1 MSSTS
6 GIMSSISGMEHPDS
20 RVMFSAI
27 SFATA
32 ASRANRSRCYSITIL
47 SSSRNLTFLAAE
59 TPVSCVMQ
67 VHVAKQTEHDTS
79 RTRMSARSHLK
90 KLTHHHCP
98 SRGAR
103 HVFNDRHKT
112 LNNRVIILLELAIF
126 ASTSS
131 PLIQLI
137 SVLRRDQ
144 SDLLERLH
152 VGGRGYP

>member
-1 MSSTS
+1 MWPNRQNM
-6 GIMSSISGMEHPDS
+6 IQAEHACHQE
-20 RVMFSAI
+20 V
-27 SFATA
+27 
-32 ASRANRSRCYSITIL
+32 
-47 SSSRNLTFLAAE
+47 
-59 TPVSCVMQ
+59 
-67 VHVAKQTEHDTS
+67 TS
-79 RTRMSARSHLK
+79 RSLHTIIAALAEQDMF
-90 KLTHHHCP
+90 
-98 SRGAR
+98 
-103 HVFNDRHKT
+103 FNDRHKT